1 MAATKPFLDA
11 VKDRRTI
18 YQLNNTSPISDE
30 RIQEIVNDVVLSVPS
45 SYNSQSARIVVL
57 LKKEHEKFWDITKD
71 VLKPQVPAEQF
82 PSTEARLN
90 GFKAGYGT
98 ILFFE
103 DPEPVKE
110 LQSKFA
116 LYAQH
121 FPAWSE
127 HTSAMHQF
135 ALWTGLEAEG
145 FGANLQHYNPV
156 VDRKVQEEWNVPQE
170 WALRAQLVFGGK
182 AGEAGPKDQ
191 KPLADRVFV
200 YGK

>member
-1 MAATKPFLDA
+1 MRFTAFLFGLVAALIGAYLHATFWQDTTPNMSAPHLLKNSLPILARLPSRLQYKSVLPAAASLFSRSPASAQPTPPYSANPRHFSITSTMAATKPFLDA

-98 ILFFE
+98 VRNS
-103 DPEPVKE
+103 PPSHAK
-110 LQSKFA
+110 
-116 LYAQH
+116 
-121 FPAWSE
+121 
-127 HTSAMHQF
+127 
-135 ALWTGLEAEG
+135 
-145 FGANLQHYNPV
+145 
-156 VDRKVQEEWNVPQE
+156 
-170 WALRAQLVFGGK
+170 GK
-182 AGEAGPKDQ
+182 
-191 KPLADRVFV
+191 
-200 YGK
+200 